1 MLATLL
7 GTIASTQTAAL
18 AKRARQAA
26 IAYALAAL
34 AALCGVGFLI
44 GAFYIWA
51 AERYGALETAIGI
64 GVGSLILAGI
74 ILLIHRIISGMRA
87 RRMAAQRKLDLT
99 AAGVATA
106 IAILPGLLRGKS
118 GIGILLAP
126 ALAALAYTVY
136 RENSGSDGSD
146 RPGE

>member
-1 MLATLL
+1 MIATLL
-7 GTIASTQTAAL
+7 GTIASNQTAAF

-26 IAYALAAL
+26 IAYVLAAL

-64 GVGSLILAGI
+64 GVGSLLLAGL
-74 ILLIHRIISGMRA
+74 ILIIHRIVSGMRA
-87 RRMAAQRKLDLT
+87 RRVARQRRVDLT

-106 IAILPGLLRGKS
+106 VAILPGLLRGKS

-136 RENSGSDGSD
+136 RENSSHDD
-146 RPGE
+146 QPGD